1 MLQSLTIHRF
11 RGIREGVIQNL
22 RAFNVL
28 IGPNNSGKS
37 ALLELLYLGGLSRRT
52 CQLIT
57 ETIEPPVHA
66 ATTLVAR
73 DFLAHSPT
81 KRLRQRHGYA
91 VRETDSFMIDL
102 DKEKALD
109 LELPD
114 LPATH
119 PLHRFRLAAEA
130 PDRFRKTDMQHA
142 VLFSLSQPNQAPPE
156 FIPTL
161 LNTHRPEHPS
171 QRWHY
176 VWDQRWVYR
185 RNDTQPLDRLA
196 IWAEAG
202 DGAAAHVLFFDF
214 HTAHA
219 HFEGAFAQRCYRTV
233 NKWEERIAQS
243 MARVFPDM
251 AGVRVNVKPTPT
263 GTTWGGYLELPNRTL
278 PIEID
283 QFGDGARHAFKVL
296 AALIALVDRA
306 EQHESGLFLWEDP
319 ELFMHPAT
327 LGRLLDEVARLVA
340 GKAVQV
346 FLSTQSLEVLSWL
359 ALAMR
364 EPEQQTSLNP
374 SDVCTLRLQL
384 VGGTLQVQTFPGESI
399 GSWMELFGDPR
410 TTGED
415 ELISPLA
422 RFLRVREVRP

>member
-1 MLQSLTIHRF
+1 MIQSLTIHHF
-11 RGIREGVIQNL
+11 RGIREGVIKNL
-22 RAFNVL
+22 QAINVL

-73 DFLAHSPT
+73 DFLSYAPT
-81 KRLRQRHGYA
+81 ERLRRRHGYA
-91 VRETDSFMIDL
+91 VRETDSFLIDL
-102 DKEKALD
+102 DKEQNLI

-130 PDRFRKTDMQHA
+130 PFRKIDTQRA
-142 VLFSLSQPNQAPPE
+142 LLFSLAKPDYAPPDL
-156 FIPTL
+156 IPPL
-161 LNTHRPEHPS
+161 LNTYRPELPY

-176 VWDQRWVYR
+176 VWDQRWVHR
-185 RNDTQPLDRLA
+185 WNCAHPLDRLA

-202 DGAAAHVLFFDF
+202 DGMAEHVLFFDF

-219 HFEGAFAQRCYRTV
+219 HFEGAFAQQCYRTV
-233 NKWEERIAQS
+233 SKWEERIAQS
-243 MARVFPDM
+243 MANVFPDI

-263 GTTWGGYLELPNRTL
+263 GTTWGGYLELPDRTL

-306 EQHESGLFLWEDP
+306 EQHEPGLFLWEDP

-340 GKAVQV
+340 GKPVQV
-346 FLSTQSLEVLSWL
+346 FMSTQSLEVLSWL

-364 EPEQQTSLNP
+364 ETEQQTSLKP

-422 RFLRVREVRP
+422 RFLRMREVEP

>member
-1 MLQSLTIHRF
+1 MIQSLTIHHF
-11 RGIREGVIQNL
+11 RGIREGVIKNL
-22 RAFNVL
+22 QAINVL

-73 DFLAHSPT
+73 DFLSYAPT
-81 KRLRQRHGYA
+81 ERLRRRHGYA
-91 VRETDSFMIDL
+91 VRETDSFLIDL
-102 DKEKALD
+102 DKEQNLI

-130 PDRFRKTDMQHA
+130 PFRKIDTQRA
-142 VLFSLSQPNQAPPE
+142 LLFSLAKPDYAPPDL
-156 FIPTL
+156 IPPL
-161 LNTHRPEHPS
+161 LNTYRPELPY

-176 VWDQRWVYR
+176 VWDQRWVHR
-185 RNDTQPLDRLA
+185 WNCAHPLDRLA

-202 DGAAAHVLFFDF
+202 DGMAEHVLFFDF

-219 HFEGAFAQRCYRTV
+219 HFEGAFAQQCYRTV
-233 NKWEERIAQS
+233 SKWEERIAQS
-243 MARVFPDM
+243 MANVFPDI

-263 GTTWGGYLELPNRTL
+263 GTTWGGYLELPDRTL

-306 EQHESGLFLWEDP
+306 EQHEPGLFLWEDP

-340 GKAVQV
+340 GKPVQV

-359 ALAMR
+359 VLAMR

-422 RFLRVREVRP
+422 RFLRMREVEP

>member
-1 MLQSLTIHRF
+1 MIRSLTIHRF
-11 RGIREGVIQNL
+11 RGIREGVIKNL
-22 RAFNVL
+22 RVFNVL

-37 ALLELLYLGGLSRRT
+37 ALLELLYLGSLSRRT

-57 ETIEPPVHA
+57 KTIDPPVHA
-66 ATTLVAR
+66 ATMLVTR
-73 DFLAHSPT
+73 DFLSYAPT
-81 KRLRQRHGYA
+81 ERLRWRHGYA
-91 VRETDSFMIDL
+91 LRETDSFLIDL
-102 DKEKALD
+102 DKEQNLI

-114 LPATH
+114 LPATY

-130 PDRFRKTDMQHA
+130 PDWLRKTDVQRTI
-142 VLFSLSQPNQAPPE
+142 LFSLVQPDHAPPE
-156 FIPTL
+156 FIPPL
-161 LNTHRPEHPS
+161 LATHRPDLPY

-185 RNDTQPLDRLA
+185 WNDTHPLDRLA

-202 DGAAAHVLFFDF
+202 DGRAEHVLFFDF

-233 NKWEERIAQS
+233 SKWEERIAQS

-251 AGVRVNVKPTPT
+251 AGMRVNVKPTPT
-263 GTTWGGYLELPNRTL
+263 GTTWGGYLELPDRTL
-278 PIEID
+278 PLEID

-306 EQHESGLFLWEDP
+306 EQQEPGLFLWEDP

-340 GKAVQV
+340 GKPVQV
-346 FLSTQSLEVLSWL
+346 FMSTQSLEVIAHVTRMLQHNVLSPEQTLAFRLNLRDGVLRSSWFNRENLASWL
-359 ALAMR
+359 
-364 EPEQQTSLNP
+364 
-374 SDVCTLRLQL
+374 
-384 VGGTLQVQTFPGESI
+384 ES
-399 GSWMELFGDPR
+399 GLDPR
-410 TTGED
+410 VLED
-415 ELISPLA
+415 IDAPLQ
-422 RFLRVREVRP
+422 FQLREEVHEDPSLC

>member
-1 MLQSLTIHRF
+1 MIRSLTIHRF
-11 RGIREGVIQNL
+11 RGIREGVIKNL
-22 RAFNVL
+22 RSFNVL

-37 ALLELLYLGGLSRRT
+37 ALLELLYLGSLSRRT

-57 ETIEPPVHA
+57 KTIEPSVHA

-73 DFLAHSPT
+73 DFLSYAPT
-81 KRLRQRHGYA
+81 ERLRQRHGYA
-91 VRETDSFMIDL
+91 VRETDSFVIDL
-102 DKEKALD
+102 DKEQNLI

-114 LPATH
+114 LLATH

-130 PDRFRKTDMQHA
+130 PFRKIDIQRTLM
-142 VLFSLSQPNQAPPE
+142 FSLAKPEDAPPE

-185 RNDTQPLDRLA
+185 WNDTQPLDRLA

-233 NKWEERIAQS
+233 SKWEERIAQS

-263 GTTWGGYLELPNRTL
+263 GTTWGGYLELPDRTL
-278 PIEID
+278 PLEID

-306 EQHESGLFLWEDP
+306 EQHEPGLFLWEDP

-340 GKAVQV
+340 GKPVQV
-346 FLSTQSLEVLSWL
+346 FMSTQSLEVIAHITRMLQRDVLS
-359 ALAMR
+359 
-364 EPEQQTSLNP
+364 PEQTLAFRLNLRDGILR
-374 SDVCTLRLQL
+374 SAWGDVDTLTAWLEAGL
-384 VGGTLQVQTFPGESI
+384 
-399 GSWMELFGDPR
+399 DPR
-410 TTGED
+410 ILED
-415 ELISPLA
+415 VDLPLQ
-422 RFLRVREVRP
+422 FHLREEVHED

>member
-1 MLQSLTIHRF
+1 MIQSLTIHRF
-11 RGIREGVIQNL
+11 RGIREGVIKNL
-22 RAFNVL
+22 RAINVL

-73 DFLAHSPT
+73 DFLSYAPT
-81 KRLRQRHGYA
+81 ERLRRRHGYA
-91 VRETDSFMIDL
+91 VRETDFFLIDL
-102 DKEKALD
+102 DKEQNLI

-119 PLHRFRLAAEA
+119 PLRRFRLAAEA
-130 PDRFRKTDMQHA
+130 PFGKIDTQRA
-142 VLFSLSQPNQAPPE
+142 LLFSLAQPDDAPPE
-156 FIPTL
+156 FIPPL
-161 LNTHRPEHPS
+161 LNTYRPELPY

-176 VWDQRWVYR
+176 VWDRRWVYR
-185 RNDTQPLDRLA
+185 RNDPQPLDRLA

-202 DGAAAHVLFFDF
+202 DGMAEHVLFFDF

-219 HFEGAFAQRCYRTV
+219 HFAGAFAQRCYRAV
-233 NKWEERIAQS
+233 HRWEERIAQS

-251 AGVRVNVKPTPT
+251 AGMRVNVKPTPT
-263 GTTWGGYLELPNRTL
+263 GTTWGGYLELPDRTL

-306 EQHESGLFLWEDP
+306 EQHEPGLFLWEDP

-340 GKAVQV
+340 GKPVQV
-346 FLSTQSLEVLSWL
+346 FMSTQSLEVLSWL

-364 EPEQQTSLNP
+364 ETEQQTSLKP
-374 SDVCTLRLQL
+374 ADVCTLRLQL

-399 GSWMELFGDPR
+399 GGWMELFGDPR

-422 RFLRVREVRP
+422 RFLRMREVGP

>member
-1 MLQSLTIHRF
+1 MIQSLTIHHF
-11 RGIREGVIQNL
+11 RGIREGVIKNL
-22 RAFNVL
+22 QAINVL

-73 DFLAHSPT
+73 DFLSYAPT
-81 KRLRQRHGYA
+81 ERLRRRHGYA
-91 VRETDSFMIDL
+91 VRETDSFLIDL
-102 DKEKALD
+102 DKEQNLI

-130 PDRFRKTDMQHA
+130 PFRKIDTQRA
-142 VLFSLSQPNQAPPE
+142 LLFSLAKPDYAPPDL
-156 FIPTL
+156 IPPL
-161 LNTHRPEHPS
+161 LNTYRPELPY

-176 VWDQRWVYR
+176 VWDQRWVHR
-185 RNDTQPLDRLA
+185 WNCAHPLDRLA

-202 DGAAAHVLFFDF
+202 DGMAEHVLFFDF

-219 HFEGAFAQRCYRTV
+219 HFEGAFAQQCYRTV
-233 NKWEERIAQS
+233 SKWEERIAQS
-243 MARVFPDM
+243 MANVFPDI

-263 GTTWGGYLELPNRTL
+263 GTTWGGYLELPDRTL

-399 GSWMELFGDPR
+399 GGWMELFGDPR

-422 RFLRVREVRP
+422 RFLRMREVGP

>member
-1 MLQSLTIHRF
+1 MIQSLTIHHF
-11 RGIREGVIQNL
+11 RGIREGVIKNL
-22 RAFNVL
+22 QAINVL

-73 DFLAHSPT
+73 DFLSYAPT
-81 KRLRQRHGYA
+81 ERLRRRHGYA
-91 VRETDSFMIDL
+91 VRETDSFLIDL
-102 DKEKALD
+102 DKEQNLI

-130 PDRFRKTDMQHA
+130 PFRKIDTQRA
-142 VLFSLSQPNQAPPE
+142 LLFSLAKPDYAPPDL
-156 FIPTL
+156 IPPL
-161 LNTHRPEHPS
+161 LNTYRPELPY

-176 VWDQRWVYR
+176 VWDQRWVHR
-185 RNDTQPLDRLA
+185 WNCAHPLDRLA

-202 DGAAAHVLFFDF
+202 DGMAEHVLFFDF

-219 HFEGAFAQRCYRTV
+219 HFEGAFAQQCYRTV
-233 NKWEERIAQS
+233 SKWEERIAQS
-243 MARVFPDM
+243 MANVFPDI

-263 GTTWGGYLELPNRTL
+263 GTTWGGYLELPDRTL

-306 EQHESGLFLWEDP
+306 EQHEPGLFLWEDP

-340 GKAVQV
+340 GKPVQV
-346 FLSTQSLEVLSWL
+346 FMSTQSLEVLSWL

-364 EPEQQTSLNP
+364 ETEQQTSLKP
-374 SDVCTLRLQL
+374 ADVCTLRLQL

-399 GSWMELFGDPR
+399 GGWMELFGDPR

-422 RFLRVREVRP
+422 RFLRMREVGP

>member
-1 MLQSLTIHRF
+1 MIQALTIHRF
-11 RGIREGVIQNL
+11 RGIREGVIKNL

-37 ALLELLYLGGLSRRT
+37 ALLELLYLGNLSRRT
-52 CQLIT
+52 CQLIVD
-57 ETIEPPVHA
+57 TIEPPVHA
-66 ATTLVAR
+66 ATTLVTR
-73 DFLAHSPT
+73 DFLSYAPT
-81 KRLRQRHGYA
+81 DRLRWRHGYA
-91 VRETDSFMIDL
+91 VRETGSFLIDL
-102 DKEKALD
+102 DKEQNLT
-109 LELPD
+109 LELPH
-114 LPATH
+114 LPATY
-119 PLHRFRLAAEA
+119 PLRRLRLAAEA
-130 PDRFRKTDMQHA
+130 PDQFRKTDTQRTI
-142 VLFSLSQPNQAPPE
+142 LFSLSQPNQAPPE
-156 FIPTL
+156 FIPPIL
-161 LNTHRPEHPS
+161 ATHSPEHPS

-185 RNDTQPLDRLA
+185 WNDTQPLDRLA

-202 DGAAAHVLFFDF
+202 DGRAEHVLFFDV
-214 HTAHA
+214 HTAQV

-233 NKWEERIAQS
+233 HKWEDRIAQS
-243 MARVFPDM
+243 MAHVFPDM
-251 AGVRVNVKPTPT
+251 AGMRVNVKPTPT
-263 GTTWGGYLELPNRTL
+263 GTTWGGYLELPDRTL
-278 PIEID
+278 PLEID

-306 EQHESGLFLWEDP
+306 EQHEPGLFLWEDP

-340 GKAVQV
+340 GKPVQV
-346 FLSTQSLEVLSWL
+346 FMSTQSLEVLSWL

-364 EPEQQTSLNP
+364 ETEPQTSLNP
-374 SDVCTLRLQL
+374 SNVCTLRFQL

-410 TTGED
+410 TIGAD

-422 RFLRVREVRP
+422 RFLRMREVGP

>member
-1 MLQSLTIHRF
+1 MIQSLTIHHF
-11 RGIREGVIQNL
+11 RGIRKGVIKNL
-22 RAFNVL
+22 QAINVL

-73 DFLAHSPT
+73 DFLSYAPT
-81 KRLRQRHGYA
+81 ERLRRRHGYA
-91 VRETDSFMIDL
+91 VRETDSFLIDL
-102 DKEKALD
+102 DKEQNLI

-130 PDRFRKTDMQHA
+130 PFRKIDTQRA
-142 VLFSLSQPNQAPPE
+142 LLFSLAKPDYAPPDL
-156 FIPTL
+156 IPPL
-161 LNTHRPEHPS
+161 LNTYRPELPY

-176 VWDQRWVYR
+176 VWDQRWVHR
-185 RNDTQPLDRLA
+185 WNCAHPLDRLA

-202 DGAAAHVLFFDF
+202 DGMAEHVLFFDF

-219 HFEGAFAQRCYRTV
+219 HFEGAFAQQCYRTV
-233 NKWEERIAQS
+233 SKWEERIAQS
-243 MARVFPDM
+243 MANVFPDI

-263 GTTWGGYLELPNRTL
+263 GTTWGGYLELPDRTL

-306 EQHESGLFLWEDP
+306 EQHEPGLFLWEDP

-340 GKAVQV
+340 GKPVQV
-346 FLSTQSLEVLSWL
+346 FMSTQSLEVLSWL

-364 EPEQQTSLNP
+364 ETEQQTSLKP
-374 SDVCTLRLQL
+374 ADVCTLRLQL

-399 GSWMELFGDPR
+399 GGWMELFGDPR

-422 RFLRVREVRP
+422 RFLRMREVGP

>member
-1 MLQSLTIHRF
+1 MFRSLTIHRF
-11 RGIREGVIQNL
+11 RGIREGVIKNL

-37 ALLELLYLGGLSRRT
+37 ALLELLYLGNLSRRT

-57 ETIEPPVHA
+57 ETIDPPVHA

-73 DFLAHSPT
+73 DFLSYAPT
-81 KRLRQRHGYA
+81 DRLRQRHGYA
-91 VRETDSFMIDL
+91 VRETDSFLIDL
-102 DKEKALD
+102 DKEQNLI

-130 PDRFRKTDMQHA
+130 PFRKIDTQRA
-142 VLFSLSQPNQAPPE
+142 LLFSLAKPDYAPPDL
-156 FIPTL
+156 IPPL
-161 LNTHRPEHPS
+161 LNTYRPELPY

-176 VWDQRWVYR
+176 VWDQRWVHR
-185 RNDTQPLDRLA
+185 WNCAHPLDRLA

-202 DGAAAHVLFFDF
+202 DGMAEHVLFFDF

-219 HFEGAFAQRCYRTV
+219 HFEGAFAQQCYRTV
-233 NKWEERIAQS
+233 SKWEERIAQS
-243 MARVFPDM
+243 MANVFPDI

-263 GTTWGGYLELPNRTL
+263 GTTWGGYLELPDRTL

-306 EQHESGLFLWEDP
+306 EQHEPGLFLWEDP

-340 GKAVQV
+340 GKPVQV
-346 FLSTQSLEVLSWL
+346 FMSTQSLEVLSWL

-364 EPEQQTSLNP
+364 ETEQQTSLKP
-374 SDVCTLRLQL
+374 ADVCTLRLQL

-399 GSWMELFGDPR
+399 GGWMELFGDPR

-422 RFLRVREVRP
+422 RFLRMREVGP

>member
-1 MLQSLTIHRF
+1 MIQSLTIHHF
-11 RGIREGVIQNL
+11 RGIREGVIKNL
-22 RAFNVL
+22 QAINVL

-73 DFLAHSPT
+73 DFLSYAPT
-81 KRLRQRHGYA
+81 ERLRRRHGYA
-91 VRETDSFMIDL
+91 VRETDSFLIDL
-102 DKEKALD
+102 DKEQNLI

-130 PDRFRKTDMQHA
+130 PFRKIDTQRA
-142 VLFSLSQPNQAPPE
+142 LLFSLAKPDYAPPDL
-156 FIPTL
+156 IPPL
-161 LNTHRPEHPS
+161 LNTYRPELPY

-176 VWDQRWVYR
+176 VWDQRWVHR
-185 RNDTQPLDRLA
+185 WNCAHPLDRLA

-202 DGAAAHVLFFDF
+202 DGMAEHVLFFDF

-219 HFEGAFAQRCYRTV
+219 HFEGAFAQQCYRTV
-233 NKWEERIAQS
+233 SKWEERIAQS
-243 MARVFPDM
+243 MANVFPDI

-263 GTTWGGYLELPNRTL
+263 GTTWGGYLELPDRTL

-306 EQHESGLFLWEDP
+306 EQHEPGLFLWEDP

-340 GKAVQV
+340 GKPVQV
-346 FLSTQSLEVLSWL
+346 FMSTQSLEVIAHVTRMLQHNVLSPEQTLAFRLNLRDGVLRSSWFNRENLASWL
-359 ALAMR
+359 
-364 EPEQQTSLNP
+364 
-374 SDVCTLRLQL
+374 
-384 VGGTLQVQTFPGESI
+384 ES
-399 GSWMELFGDPR
+399 GLDPR
-410 TTGED
+410 VLED
-415 ELISPLA
+415 IDAPLQ
-422 RFLRVREVRP
+422 FQLREEVHEDPSLC

>member
-1 MLQSLTIHRF
+1 MIQSLTIHHF
-11 RGIREGVIQNL
+11 RGIREGVIKNL
-22 RAFNVL
+22 QAINVL

-73 DFLAHSPT
+73 DFLSYAPT
-81 KRLRQRHGYA
+81 ERLRRRHGYA
-91 VRETDSFMIDL
+91 VRETDSFLIDL
-102 DKEKALD
+102 DKEQNLI

-130 PDRFRKTDMQHA
+130 PFRKIDTQRA
-142 VLFSLSQPNQAPPE
+142 LLFSLAKPDYAPPDL
-156 FIPTL
+156 IPPL
-161 LNTHRPEHPS
+161 LNTYRPELPY

-176 VWDQRWVYR
+176 VWDQRWVHR
-185 RNDTQPLDRLA
+185 WNCAHPLDRLA

-202 DGAAAHVLFFDF
+202 DGMAEHVLFFDF

-219 HFEGAFAQRCYRTV
+219 HFEGAFAQQCYRTV
-233 NKWEERIAQS
+233 SKWEERIAQS
-243 MARVFPDM
+243 MANVFPDI

-263 GTTWGGYLELPNRTL
+263 GTTWGGYLELPDRTL
-278 PIEID
+278 PLEID

-306 EQHESGLFLWEDP
+306 EQHEPGLFLWEDP

-340 GKAVQV
+340 GKPVQV
-346 FLSTQSLEVLSWL
+346 FMSTQSLEVLSWL

-364 EPEQQTSLNP
+364 ETEPQTSLNP
-374 SDVCTLRLQL
+374 SNVCTLRFQL

-410 TTGED
+410 TIGAD

-422 RFLRVREVRP
+422 RFLRMREVGP